1 MRILSYVNTMIY
13 TNKTLKINQ
22 RIRITK
28 KKKGIDF

>member
-28 KKKGIDF
+28 KEIDF